1 MIEAILHILWG
12 IASSLIFGGVS
23 RLDLSPPTQLPPVYI
38 PERKY
43 TSEVRSSQKAPP
55 LQHPMFT
62 RDTGGEEVFVVFVR
76 PCPRRDKDFPIGIL
90 SRERKGTS
98 VYLRPFALALAGAFF
113 VG

>member
-12 IASSLIFGGVS
+12 IASSLISGGVS
-23 RLDLSPPTQLPPVYI
+23 RLDHSPPTPPPVHI

-62 RDTGGEEVFVVFVR
+62 RDTGGEEIFVVFVR
-76 PCPRRDKDFPIGIL
+76 PSPRREKDFPIGIL

-98 VYLRPFALALAGAFF
+98 VYLRPFALGLAGAFF

>member
-12 IASSLIFGGVS
+12 IASSLISGGIS
-23 RLDLSPPTQLPPVYI
+23 RLDLSPPTPPPCTSPRGSIPLRYDLTKSSSPQL
-38 PERKY
+38 
-43 TSEVRSSQKAPP
+43 
-55 LQHPMFT
+55 PMFT
-62 RDTGGEEVFVVFVR
+62 RDTGGEEIFVVFVR
-76 PCPRRDKDFPIGIL
+76 PRPRREKDFPIGIL